1 MANSTHPGAGLRV
14 PGKGRVTERVVDEI
28 CRYIE
33 SEGLSPGDKLPPE
46 RVFVELFG
54 VGRSSLREALRVLS
68 ATGLIEVVHGGGM
81 YVSSTPQ
88 AATSGSKTLFDA
100 SEENALSN
108 LVETR
113 LGVEFAAVTA
123 LTRRGTDEDFASLLS
138 LLDEQEA
145 RMSRDPG
152 YTWEALSFE
161 LAISSMCGNSWL
173 HDIELMLCEA
183 WKSLSK
189 GLRATVGRQSEWHSE
204 HRAILA
210 SMRTGNVLQAQRLV
224 MVHLSIER
232 FEDDLADG
240 AHRRGRRSRGAVGAK
255 NSIHGL

>member
-1 MANSTHPGAGLRV
+1 MANQTHLGTGLRV

-28 CRYIE
+28 YRYIE
-33 SEGLSPGDKLPPE
+33 SEGLNPGDKLPPE
-46 RVFVELFG
+46 RVFMELFG

-81 YVSSTPQ
+81 YVASTPQ
-88 AATSGSKTLFDA
+88 AALSGTRTLFDA
-100 SEENALSN
+100 NEENALRN

-113 LGVEFAAVTA
+113 FGVELAAVTA
-123 LTRRGTDEDFASLLS
+123 LTRRGADDDFATLAS

-145 RMSRDPG
+145 AMARDPG
-152 YTWEALSFE
+152 YTWEPLSFE

-173 HDIELMLCEA
+173 HDIELLLCEA

-189 GLRATVGRQSEWHSE
+189 GLRATVGRQAEWHSE

-210 SMRTGNVLQAQRLV
+210 SMRTGNVPQAQRLV
-224 MVHLSIER
+224 VVHLSVER
-232 FEDDLADG
+232 FEDDLADR
-240 AHRRGRRSRGAVGAK
+240 ARPRSRRSRGAPRADG
-255 NSIHGL
+255 